1 MAFKIATYLDRIGL
15 DQVPTTVD
23 GLLALQQA
31 QMRAIPY
38 ENIEVLLGD
47 IPDLTEN
54 AIWAKLID
62 ARRGGYCFELNK
74 LFGLA
79 LEALDFTVRP
89 ILCRVRMGAPEGGPR
104 THHALIV
111 TIEGCDWLADAG
123 FSGPAAIAPL
133 RIDTKEQQIVGHDV
147 YRLRT
152 DPASGE
158 LVLERKNEDEW
169 FALFGIDR
177 AVALPPDFEGANFI
191 CARWDRM
198 PFPSVLMMSV
208 LTSEGHA
215 TLLNKKLRLTRSQL
229 KETQTLETKTELQQV
244 FADVFGLRLPQ
255 YTIDSL
261 WEKLGSR
268 GLV

>member
-54 AIWAKLID
+54 SIWAKLID

-89 ILCRVRMGAPEGGPR
+89 ILCRVRMGAREGGPR

-123 FSGPAAIAPL
+123 FSGPAPIAPL

-152 DPASGE
+152 DPASGSSC
-158 LVLERKNEDEW
+158 LNARTKMNGS
-169 FALFGIDR
+169 LFSVSTEPSPCHQISR
-177 AVALPPDFEGANFI
+177 APTSSAHAGTV
-191 CARWDRM
+191 C
-198 PFPSVLMMSV
+198 PFHPSS
-208 LTSEGHA
+208 
-215 TLLNKKLRLTRSQL
+215 
-229 KETQTLETKTELQQV
+229 
-244 FADVFGLRLPQ
+244 
-255 YTIDSL
+255 
-261 WEKLGSR
+261 
-268 GLV
+268 